1 MIETIQKINS
11 LLNFRKE
18 YHLEDECIL
27 EVIQEYC
34 RKKDIDIMEF
44 AQDLDRYSA
53 FQDMVEEDLIKHK
66 YIKKEF
72 IPKPVV
78 DQFAEFLK

>member
-1 MIETIQKINS
+1 MIETIAKINS
-11 LLNFRKE
+11 LMNFRLE

-27 EVIQEYC
+27 EVIKEYC
-34 RKKDIDIMEF
+34 RKHDLDLDEF
-44 AQDLDRYSA
+44 AQNLGDYQA